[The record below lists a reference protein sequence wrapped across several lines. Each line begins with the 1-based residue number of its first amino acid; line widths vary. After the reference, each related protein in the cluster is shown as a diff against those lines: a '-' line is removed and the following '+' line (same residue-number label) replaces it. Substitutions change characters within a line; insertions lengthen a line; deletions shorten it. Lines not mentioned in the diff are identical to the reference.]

1 VKILVTGGAGFI
13 GSNFITHLMESYPD
27 YQVINLD
34 KLTYAGNPMNLS
46 QVEGNPRY
54 TFIEGDICHR
64 PTVRETISEAD
75 MVVNFA
81 AETHVDNSIKEAD
94 VFIRTNVMGTNVLLD
109 EARRCSVRRFI
120 QISTDEVYGSIEEGS
135 FTEENPLQ
143 PSSPYSAAKAA
154 ADLLCTAY
162 TATHDLPVVIVRSTN
177 NFGPHQHPEKLIP
190 RFITNALEDRKLPLY
205 GDGSNVRDWI
215 FVRDNCR
222 AIDLIMHSGK
232 PGEIYNVG
240 GGNEKTNIEITRSI
254 IEKLEKDMS
263 LVDYVEDRPGHD
275 KRYSLNCDKLGALG
289 FSPAYDFAEGLD
301 ITIRWYISNPEW
313 CEKARQKTF
322 SV

>member
-46 QVEGNPRY
+46 QVKDSPRY

-75 MVVNFA
+75 VVVNFA
-81 AETHVDNSIKEAD
+81 AETHVDNSIEEAD
-94 VFIRTNVMGTNVLLD
+94 VFIKTNVMGTNVLLD
-109 EARRCSVRRFI
+109 EARRSTVRRFI

-135 FTEENPLQ
+135 FTEESPLR

-154 ADLLCTAY
+154 ADLLCAAY
-162 TATHDLPVVIVRSTN
+162 STTHGLPIIIVRSSN

-190 RFITNALEDRKLPLY
+190 RFITNALENRKLPLY

-215 FVRDNCR
+215 FVKDNCR

-240 GGNEKTNIEITRSI
+240 GGNEKTNIDITRLI
-254 IEKLEKDMS
+254 IEKLGKDMS

-275 KRYSLNCDKLGALG
+275 KRYSLNCDKLSALG
-289 FSPAYDFAEGLD
+289 YSPAYDFVEGLD
-301 ITIRWYISNPEW
+301 ITIQWYISNPEW
-313 CEKARQKTF
+313 CEKARQRTF
-322 SV
+322 NV